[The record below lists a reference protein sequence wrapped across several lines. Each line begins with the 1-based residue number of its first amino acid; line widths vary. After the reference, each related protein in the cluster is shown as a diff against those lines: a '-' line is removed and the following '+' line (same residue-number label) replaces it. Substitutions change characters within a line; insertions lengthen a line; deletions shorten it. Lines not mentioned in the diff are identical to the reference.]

1 MLFNLA
7 IISSILQGNKDL
19 KTPES
24 ELALGGTG
32 GGRPRGGVDS
42 VDNSATFSMDKP
54 KLVGAGLLGSRS
66 TRGDTSM
73 GDYSQSSTGV
83 RPGQSMSGRNIN
95 GTGSSSS
102 QEMQRAT
109 QQRNNAKQLIVQFAQ
124 QGVQAT
130 VAQVTQNNA
139 AAGQIAQQATSLIG
153 TMINNASSGA
163 PVMQGTG
170 SGIVKTTASVLNSFN
185 NPLKGILK

>member
-1 MLFNLA
+1 
-7 IISSILQGNKDL
+7 
-19 KTPES
+19 
-24 ELALGGTG
+24 
-32 GGRPRGGVDS
+32 
-42 VDNSATFSMDKP
+42 
-54 KLVGAGLLGSRS
+54 
-66 TRGDTSM
+66 M

-102 QEMQRAT
+102 QWYKST

-139 AAGQIAQQATSLIG
+139 AAGQIAQQATSHW
-153 TMINNASSGA
+153 NYD
-163 PVMQGTG
+163 
-170 SGIVKTTASVLNSFN
+170 
-185 NPLKGILK
+185 